1 VKMKDTMNKVAVIGA
16 GTMGHGIAQ
25 AFAQAGYEVAM
36 MDNVRSSLD
45 RGMSLIG
52 ASLATQADAGLV
64 DVGSIPDI
72 LARIK
77 PTLSLEEA
85 AGGADIVIEAVIEDR
100 EIKKAVFAEL
110 DRFCP
115 PGAILAC
122 NTTFLNPFEFVEVS
136 HPERLLITHW
146 YAPPQLI
153 PLVDVVKGPQTDD
166 AAVERIVAVL
176 REMGKKPV
184 VFKRFIAGYLV
195 SRLQFALQ
203 REVFYL
209 LDNGYLSAGE
219 LDEAARWGLALRMMV
234 VGVVQRIDFGGLDL
248 TAINLEKP
256 SFTPAPDDYKPTK
269 VFDLV
274 KAGHLGVKT
283 GRGFYDYGNRTEAEV
298 CKERDVK
305 LLKLLKLLQTE

>member
-1 VKMKDTMNKVAVIGA
+1 MKEKIRKVAVIGS

-36 MDNVRSSLD
+36 MDSAKGSLE

-52 ASLATQADAGLV
+52 ASLAALAEAGMI
-64 DVGSIPDI
+64 DPGQIPAI
-72 LARIK
+72 VARIK
-77 PTLSLEEA
+77 PTTSMQEA
-85 AGGADIVIEAVIEDR
+85 ASDADIAIEAVIEDK
-100 EIKKAVFAEL
+100 EVKKAVFAEL
-110 DRFCP
+110 DKHCP
-115 PGAILAC
+115 PGALLAS

-153 PLVDVVKGPQTDD
+153 PLVDVVKGPQTSD
-166 AAVERIVAVL
+166 AAIERIVEVL
-176 REMGKKPV
+176 RDLGKKPV
-184 VFKRFIAGYLV
+184 VFKRFVAGYLV

-209 LDNGYLSAGE
+209 LDNDYLSAEE

-248 TAINLEKP
+248 TARNLEKP
-256 SFTPAPDDYKPTK
+256 SFPPAPPDYQPTK
-269 VFDLV
+269 IFELV
-274 KAGHLGVKT
+274 KDGHLGVKS
-283 GRGFYDYGNRTEAEV
+283 GKGFYDYGNRSEAEV

-305 LLKLLKLLQTE
+305 LLKLLKLLQTV